1 MFVPKL
7 VLEYFG
13 VNAELVRNLQAD
25 LAVARAER
33 DLLKQEMISIKV
45 NADWF
50 RVKVN
55 DLEAQNKQLLQKAY
69 NITVPV
75 PEIVR
80 DTRMTES
87 LPHSFSPFEDMGDE
101 AARTLGLPVYGKM

>member
-33 DLLKQEMISIKV
+33 DLLKHELITHKV
-45 NADWF
+45 SSDWL

-55 DLEAQNKQLLQKAY
+55 DLEMQNKALLQKAY
-69 NITVPV
+69 NIVVPV
-75 PEIVR
+75 PEIIR
-80 DTRMTES
+80 DMQLTEN
-87 LPHSFSPFEDMGDE
+87 LPNNFSPFEDMGDAM
-101 AARTLGLPVYGKM
+101 AAKLGLPVYGK

>member
-13 VNAELVRNLQAD
+13 VNAELVRNLQSE

-33 DLLKQEMISIKV
+33 DLLRNELMSYKV
-45 NADWF
+45 NADWL

-55 DLEAQNKQLLQKAY
+55 DLELQNKALLQKAY

-80 DTRMTES
+80 DMHMTNE
-87 LPHSFSPFEDMGDE
+87 LPGNFSPFEDMGDAM
-101 AARTLGLPVYGKM
+101 AAKLGLPVYGKQ

>member
-13 VNAELVRNLQAD
+13 VNAELVRNLQSD

-33 DLLKQEMISIKV
+33 DVYKTENIGLKV
-45 NADWF
+45 GADWL
-50 RVKVN
+50 RVKCN
-55 DLEAQNKQLLQKAY
+55 DLELQNKALLQKAY
-69 NITVPV
+69 NISVPV

-80 DTRMTES
+80 QATITNE
-87 LPHSFSPFEDMGDE
+87 LPNNFSPFEDMGDAM
-101 AARTLGLPVYGKM
+101 AAKLGLPIYGK

>member
-13 VNAELVRNLQAD
+13 VNAELVRNLQSD

-33 DLLKQEMISIKV
+33 DLVKQELLSYKV
-45 NADWF
+45 NADWL

-55 DLEAQNKQLLQKAY
+55 DLEAQNKALLQKAY

-75 PEIVR
+75 PEIIR
-80 DTRMTES
+80 DMHMTEA
-87 LPHSFSPFEDMGDE
+87 LPNNFSPFEDMGDE
-101 AARTLGLPVYGKM
+101 MARKLGLPTYGTK

>member
-1 MFVPKL
+1 MFVPAKII
-7 VLEYFG
+7 EYFG
-13 VNAELVRNLQAD
+13 INIELVKNLQSE

-33 DLLKQEMISIKV
+33 DLLRNELLSTKI

-55 DLEAQNKQLLQKAY
+55 DLEAQNKALLHKAY
-69 NITVPV
+69 NISVPV

-80 DTRMTES
+80 DMHMTEQ
-87 LPHSFSPFEDMGDE
+87 LPNTFSPFEDMGDAM
-101 AARTLGLPVYGKM
+101 AAKLGLPVYGKQ

>member
-7 VLEYFG
+7 VLDYFG

-33 DLLKQEMISIKV
+33 DLVKQELLSYKV
-45 NADWF
+45 NADWL

-55 DLEAQNKQLLQKAY
+55 DLEAQNKALLQKAY
-69 NITVPV
+69 NISVPV

-80 DTRMTES
+80 SPAIANE
-87 LPHSFSPFEDMGDE
+87 LPNNFSPFEDMGDE
-101 AARTLGLPVYGKM
+101 MARKLGLPLYGTK

>member
-13 VNAELVRNLQAD
+13 VNAELVRNIQAD

-33 DLLKQEMISIKV
+33 DLLRQELISHKV
-45 NADWF
+45 GSDWL

-55 DLEAQNKQLLQKAY
+55 DLEAQNKALLQRAY

-80 DTRMTES
+80 DVHMTEN
-87 LPHSFSPFEDMGDE
+87 LPNNFSPFEDMGDE
-101 AARTLGLPVYGKM
+101 MAAKLGLPVYGK

>member
-13 VNAELVRNLQAD
+13 VNAELVRNLQSD

-33 DLLKQEMISIKV
+33 DLLKQELLSYKV
-45 NADWF
+45 NADWL

-55 DLEAQNKQLLQKAY
+55 DLELQNKALLQKAY
-69 NITVPV
+69 NISVPV
-75 PEIVR
+75 PQIQH
-80 DTRMTES
+80 DSHLMDS
-87 LPHSFSPFEDMGDE
+87 LPNNFSPFEDMGDAM
-101 AARTLGLPVYGKM
+101 AAKLGLPVYGKS

>member
-13 VNAELVRNLQAD
+13 VNAELVRNLQSE

-33 DLLKQEMISIKV
+33 DLLRTELLSTKI

-55 DLEAQNKQLLQKAY
+55 DLEAQNKALLNKAY
-69 NITVPV
+69 NISVPA

-80 DTRMTES
+80 DTHITQE
-87 LPHSFSPFEDMGDE
+87 LPNSFSPFDDMGDE
-101 AARTLGLPVYGKM
+101 MARKLGLPVYGK

>member
-25 LAVARAER
+25 LAVARSER
-33 DLLKQEMISIKV
+33 DLLRQELLSHKV
-45 NADWF
+45 NADWL

-55 DLEAQNKQLLQKAY
+55 DLEAQNKALLQKAY
-69 NITVPV
+69 DISVPV
-75 PEIVR
+75 PQIQR
-80 DTRMTES
+80 DTTFMNE
-87 LPHSFSPFEDMGDE
+87 LPNNFSPFDDMGDE
-101 AARTLGLPVYGKM
+101 MARKLGLPVYGK